1 MKKLYLFVTICFALL
16 SFNNTSLQA
25 QDAHFAQYYSFGQAL
40 NPALTAN
47 YDGSYQVSVIY
58 RNQWNSFL
66 GKNSFVTPGAAID
79 LSLFEG
85 QLKNDKLGV
94 GLMFYND
101 RFGQGSLSTM
111 NAAFSLAYHK
121 GLGKSGKHRISL
133 GGQVAYVQRSLDSDG
148 LIFYDQ
154 FDINSHSHFGIS
166 QDVLDMERGSYFFMD
181 YNFGLYWKSNFSDR
195 VRAQGGFSVFHMS
208 QPTEYFIK
216 ETNDYFLAR
225 RYVGDLGLEFFFTEK
240 LALAPD
246 VIYQKQ
252 GEAQQFLTGAS
263 LSYYFN
269 SGFRDNS
276 SLHIG
281 ARYRF
286 SQINGD
292 AVVPIV
298 QVEFRNLRLGAA
310 YDVNISN
317 LRSSSSL
324 KGAFE
329 LSMVYT
335 GESIRSYKANKSLP
349 ARRF

>member
-1 MKKLYLFVTICFALL
+1 MKKIYLLIIAIAATFH
-16 SFNNTSLQA
+16 FNLFA

-47 YDGSYQVSVIY
+47 HDGSYQVALIY

-66 GKNSFVTPGAAID
+66 GKNSFVTPGASVD
-79 LSLFEG
+79 FSLFEG
-85 QLKNDKLGV
+85 QLKNDKLGM
-94 GLMFYND
+94 GFMFFND
-101 RFGQGSLSTM
+101 RFGQGSLSTL
-111 NAAFSLAYHK
+111 NAAYSLAYHK
-121 GLGKSGKHRISL
+121 GLGKSGRHRISL
-133 GGQVAYVQRSLDSDG
+133 GGQVAYVQRSIDSDSF
-148 LIFYDQ
+148 IFYDQ
-154 FDINSHSHFGIS
+154 FDANTHRQFGIS
-166 QDVLDMERGSYFFMD
+166 QDVLDLERGNYFFFD
-181 YNFGLYWKSNFSDR
+181 YNFGLYWRSNFSDK

-208 QPTEYFIK
+208 EPTEYFIK
-216 ETNDYFLAR
+216 ETNDYFLPR
-225 RYVGDLGLEFFFTEK
+225 RYVGDFGMEIFFTEK
-240 LALAPD
+240 IAFAPD
-246 VIYQKQ
+246 VIYQMQ

-263 LSYYFN
+263 FSYYFN
-269 SGFRDNS
+269 SGFRTNS
-276 SLHIG
+276 SIHLG

-292 AVVPIV
+292 AVVPIM

>member
-1 MKKLYLFVTICFALL
+1 MRKIYLALL
-16 SFNNTSLQA
+16 SLTSFLFFSQNSINA

-47 YDGSYQVSVIY
+47 HDGSYSVAVIY

-85 QLKNDKLGV
+85 QLKNDKLGI

-101 RFGQGSLSTM
+101 RFGQGALSTM

-121 GLGKSGKHRISL
+121 GLGKQGKHRISL
-133 GGQVAYVQRSLDSDG
+133 GGQVAYVQRSIDSDSF
-148 LIFYDQ
+148 IFYDQ
-154 FDINSHSHFGIS
+154 FDVNSYTGIGIS
-166 QDVLDMERGSYFFMD
+166 QDVLNLDRGNYFFFD

-195 VRAQGGFSVFHMS
+195 FKAQGGFSTFHMS
-208 QPTEYFIK
+208 QPTEYFI
-216 ETNDYFLAR
+216 ENSDDYFLAR
-225 RYVGDLGLEFFFTEK
+225 RYVGDLGLEIFFTEK
-240 LALAPD
+240 LAIAPD

-269 SGFRDNS
+269 SGFRNNS
-276 SLHIG
+276 SLHVG

-292 AVVPIV
+292 AVVPMM

-317 LRSSSSL
+317 LRNSSSL